1 MINNNNDD
9 GQEYAIQKKGVALLQ
24 KDEGFVDLS
33 ENLGFISTV
42 YYSFMFVRLSV
53 KGEFLAIEK
62 IATT

>member
-1 MINNNNDD
+1 M
-9 GQEYAIQKKGVALLQ
+9 QYKKKGVALLQ